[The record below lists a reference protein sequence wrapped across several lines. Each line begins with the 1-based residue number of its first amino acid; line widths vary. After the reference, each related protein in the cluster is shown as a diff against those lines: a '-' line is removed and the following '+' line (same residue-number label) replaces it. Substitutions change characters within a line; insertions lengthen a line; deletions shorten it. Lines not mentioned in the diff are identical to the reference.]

1 MTRIA
6 IVGSGVAAT
15 VFARQILSSAGDH
28 RITMIE
34 AGPEFENGRYRQWLD
49 TLMANT
55 NPYERFIDDPREEHE
70 RFGLR
75 GSRLFVKGG
84 TTNHWGGWS
93 PRFKPEDFELRS
105 RTGIG
110 ADWPISYEDLAPY
123 YTIAETLLGI
133 EGDSLNDDP
142 PRYGD
147 RFPFE
152 AAPYTLNDQPVID
165 ALESL
170 EVSWS
175 HLPKARN
182 GDRCVTVGTCRSC
195 PVGARYTANQDLS
208 QLQSEAGD
216 RLELLTDTV
225 VTSIDMSSKRHAR
238 GVQTLNSRTGAEALI
253 EADDIV
259 VCAGTIESAK
269 LLLASAGAFWPDGI
283 GNDSGHLGRHL
294 VGHPLLYA
302 EGVRPGNPDRI
313 EQELGFVT
321 LACRHYDSPEYQRE
335 GKMLFGRVGDDGA
348 TNIGRE
354 IVNGM
359 SRRDIE
365 RKMTEGLHV
374 AFEVSIEQFESPE
387 NRVRLGRGADRLGLR
402 TTQLEFGVNQTTQ
415 AAIGTYESRIAE
427 ILRAAGCAE
436 ESLSI
441 FRLKP
446 DGAHATSTC
455 RMSASDSDGVVDGD
469 LRVHGTENVRV
480 CSNAVYPNITAA
492 NPTLTVAA
500 LAARLAEHMSA
511 NAGHGPAVSI
521 SPPTRNQ

>member
-1 MTRIA
+1 MTHIA
-6 IVGSGVAAT
+6 IVGSGVAAA
-15 VFARQILSSAGDH
+15 VFARQILSSEGDY

-34 AGPEFENGRYRQWLD
+34 AGPDFENGRYRQWLD

-55 NPYERFIDDPREEHE
+55 NPYESFIDDPREEHE
-70 RFGLR
+70 HFGLR

-110 ADWPISYEDLAPY
+110 ADWPISYEDIAPW

-133 EGDSLNDDP
+133 EGDSLNEDP
-142 PRYGD
+142 PRFGD

-170 EVSWS
+170 DMSRA

-182 GDRCVTVGTCRSC
+182 GDRCVTIGTCRAC
-195 PVGARYTANQDLS
+195 PVGARYTANHDLS

-225 VTSIDMSSKRHAR
+225 VTSIDMSSRRQAR
-238 GVQTLNSRTGAEALI
+238 GVRTFISRTGAEALI
-253 EADDIV
+253 EADEIV
-259 VCAGTIESAK
+259 VCAGTVESTK
-269 LLLASAGAFWPDGI
+269 LLLASAGPFWTDGI

-302 EGVRPGNPDRI
+302 EGVRSGNPARI

-321 LACRHYDSPEYQRE
+321 LACRHYDSPEFQRE

-359 SRRDIE
+359 SRPSIE
-365 RKMTEGLHV
+365 SKMTEGLHV
-374 AFEVSIEQFESPE
+374 AFEVAIEQFESPE
-387 NRVRLGRGADRLGLR
+387 NRVDLGPGTDRLGLR
-402 TTQLEFGVNQTTQ
+402 TTQLEFGVNQTTRT
-415 AAIGTYESRIAE
+415 AIRTYEARITE
-427 ILRAAGCAE
+427 VLRAAGCAE
-436 ESLSI
+436 SSLFI
-441 FRLKP
+441 LQLKP

-455 RMSASDSDGVVDGD
+455 RMSALDSDGVVDRD
-469 LRVHGTENVRV
+469 LRVHGTENVHV
-480 CSNAVYPNITAA
+480 CSNAVFPNVAAA

-500 LAARLAEHMSA
+500 LAARLAAHMST
-511 NAGHGPAVSI
+511 NFSSESTI
-521 SPPTRNQ
+521 